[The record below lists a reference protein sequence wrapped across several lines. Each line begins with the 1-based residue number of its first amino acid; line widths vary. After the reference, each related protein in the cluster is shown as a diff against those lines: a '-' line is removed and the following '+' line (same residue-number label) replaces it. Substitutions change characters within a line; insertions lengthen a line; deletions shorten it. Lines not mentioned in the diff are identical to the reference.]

1 MLEGAEEQNLH
12 LELEEITEQQEGSQC
27 PAWKNHPPSI
37 PFLKGDAPIP
47 PLAEGW
53 ETFRM

>member
-12 LELEEITEQQEGSQC
+12 LELEETTEQQEGAQC

-37 PFLKGDAPIP
+37 PFL
-47 PLAEGW
+47 
-53 ETFRM
+53 